1 MSRSPTRYPAK
12 RLFGALKCAHPLLTQ
27 GAVQTACRSAL
38 PSNHSAFHLRRT
50 LSARRAPVS
59 VRSPPSSL
67 GPRCQQA
74 RLLFGYAV
82 CIQRNKTSMST
93 PFCVYTCGNR
103 YTYTQK
109 CPCSLSVCPVH
120 LSVSASPDTCMYVF
134 MCVCIYIYIYI
145 SDFIRVSKRI
155 IRVYFYIYIYIY
167 IYIISADPASALRS
181 CVTASVFGL
190 AYFTRIS
197 LHEFTS
203 FLACSHGF
211 FWW

>member
-1 MSRSPTRYPAK
+1 MHVTGVHALTNSLSSPSMSRSPTRYPAK

-145 SDFIRVSKRI
+145 
-155 IRVYFYIYIYIY
+155 
-167 IYIISADPASALRS
+167 
-181 CVTASVFGL
+181 
-190 AYFTRIS
+190 
-197 LHEFTS
+197 
-203 FLACSHGF
+203 
-211 FWW
+211 